1 MYQCDVKS
9 EYKLKSDDKEIGTS
23 VTYLIENAYKK
34 YNDINNIVNVYL
46 QTPFYERPSVLHD
59 IFVENGYYNELEKTI
74 ISYMKIPYEKRT
86 EIQHNLLGAH
96 GMYAQ
101 NERICGNLTIMLI
114 KNAIKEYNNM
124 KNSLGVLLEIDPEE
138 RSEKMND
145 ILKKY
150 ELL

>member
-1 MYQCDVKS
+1 MCQCNVKS
-9 EYKLKSDDKEIGTS
+9 EYKLKSDDKEIGAS

-34 YNDINNIVNVYL
+34 YNDINNIVNVHL

-59 IFVENGYYNELEKTI
+59 IFIENGYYNELEKTI
-74 ISYMKIPYEKRT
+74 ISYMKIPCEKRT
-86 EIQHNLLGAH
+86 ILQHNLLGAY

-114 KNAIKEYNNM
+114 KSAIEEYNNM
-124 KNSLGVLLEIDPEE
+124 KKSLDVLLAIDQEE
-138 RSEKMND
+138 RSERMND